1 MNALIQAA
9 KLARQ
14 ILLAR
19 TYILEVGLYHLLE
32 GQAPSVDRTEILLQ
46 CFNTTKEY
54 LNAVLSIAAESLTGW
69 NCMDWRS
76 LNYAL
81 MVNSRSATIID
92 CFCYCSESSR
102 RAEWLD
108 HCYDTLC
115 NRVRGL
121 GGMADLAQ
129 DHFLVRLSVDWAN
142 AKAHYHHSVNHA
154 LMRVQAPEAITP
166 IGSFDVD
173 DMYNISWST
182 FGGMWEWPDAGTY

>member
-1 MNALIQAA
+1 MR
-9 KLARQ
+9 RQ

-32 GQAPSVDRTEILLQ
+32 GQKPSADRIEILLQ
-46 CFNTTKEY
+46 CFDTTKEY
-54 LNAVLSIAAESLTGW
+54 LNAVLSLATESMTGW

-92 CFCYCSESSR
+92 SFCYCSESSR
-102 RAEWLD
+102 RAEWID

-115 NRVRGL
+115 NRVIGL

-129 DHFLVRLSVDWAN
+129 DHFLVRLSEDWSN
-142 AKAHYHHSVNHA
+142 AKSHYHQSVDRA
-154 LMRVQAPEAITP
+154 VMQVASSEPTVPSSDQDQYL
-166 IGSFDVD
+166 DVD
-173 DMYNISWST
+173 NVYNISWST
-182 FGGMWEWPDAGTY
+182 FGGMWEWPNTGTPY